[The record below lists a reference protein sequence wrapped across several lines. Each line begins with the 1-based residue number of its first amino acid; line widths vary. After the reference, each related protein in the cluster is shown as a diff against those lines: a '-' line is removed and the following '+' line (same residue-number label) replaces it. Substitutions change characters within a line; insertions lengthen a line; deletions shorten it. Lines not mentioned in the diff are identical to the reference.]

1 MVLRKDEKQRF
12 KKFAEMLKA
21 TKKRE
26 ETLKLIGFAECEKED
41 KTPKFEIDDSL
52 KDEVSNSE
60 KIYILLKLSMPE
72 PTDGSLSPEK
82 IKQQNAIL
90 LFYIGVAFAGLNNN
104 QPEEVFNRSIVD
116 IDCLIETEDKKLLEL
131 LDNSKN
137 YVFIFSY

>member
-12 KKFAEMLKA
+12 KKFTEMLKA
-21 TKKRE
+21 TKKSE

-60 KIYILLKLSMPE
+60 KIYILLKLSMSE
-72 PTDGSLSPEK
+72 PTDGSLSPTK
-82 IKQQNAIL
+82 IKQKYAIL
-90 LFYIGVAFAGLNNN
+90 LFYIGAAFAGLNNN

-137 YVFIFSY
+137 YVFIFNY